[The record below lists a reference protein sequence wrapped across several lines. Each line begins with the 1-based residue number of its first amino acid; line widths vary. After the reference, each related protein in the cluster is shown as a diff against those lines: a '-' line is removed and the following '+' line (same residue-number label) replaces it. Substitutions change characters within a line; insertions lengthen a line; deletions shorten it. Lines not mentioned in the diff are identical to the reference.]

1 MNAEA
6 KLYFL
11 LGVAKIGLDEARKLS
26 PSKKTD
32 DELKARADEIKNL
45 STTAID
51 IDKVYRE
58 FFFYSP
64 VIMPETSASEGT
76 IGKVS

>member
-1 MNAEA
+1 MNVEA

-11 LGVAKIGLDEARKLS
+11 LGVAKVGLDEARKLS

-32 DELKARADEIKNL
+32 DELKARAEEIKNL
-45 STTAID
+45 TTTAID

-64 VIMPETSASEGT
+64 VIRPETSVSEGT
-76 IGKVS
+76 IGKG